1 MAVPTPSA
9 APPSTAPPNASPPSP
24 RTSRSPWAVFAITS
38 IGTIITTLD
47 LSIVNVAFYDI
58 GKDFSNARAAT
69 LSWVVTAYNIGFGAL
84 LIIGGRTADRLGRKR
99 IFVMG
104 TAGFVAA
111 SVLCGIAPNVQLLI
125 AGRALQGI
133 AAAFLTPSTLGLL
146 LPAFPPEKRT
156 QIVSLWGGMGALGV
170 AAGPTVGALLIEH
183 FGWRA
188 AFYVN
193 VPVCSIALIGG
204 WFILTETPRQV
215 SAHRPDFI
223 GAAMIT
229 VSLASL
235 ALAISEG
242 NRWGWGSVTTI
253 AIFTLAAALIPAFIQ
268 RCRRHREPIVDLA
281 LFGYRTFSL
290 ASASLLLFNV
300 GFSAAILMNILFLR
314 NIWHYSV
321 LAAGLTTCWASI
333 MVALTAGQAGRL
345 ANRIGFR
352 PVLLLGATLY
362 SVGTI
367 LLMIRVGTTPDRWKF
382 VPSMFIMGVGIG
394 CTFPVLGAASVSE
407 LPPLSYATG
416 SAINTTARQV
426 GGVIGVATLVAV
438 IGDGAPVL
446 SDFHHGWVLVLLA
459 IVTSTLFSSRIKVK
473 PAARTASS

>member
-1 MAVPTPSA
+1 MAVTTPSA
-9 APPSTAPPNASPPSP
+9 APPNASPPSP
-24 RTSRSPWAVFAITS
+24 RPSRSPWAVFAITS

-99 IFVMG
+99 IFLMG

-193 VPVCSIALIGG
+193 VPVCSVALIGG

-215 SAHRPDFI
+215 SAHRPDFL

-242 NRWGWGSVTTI
+242 DRWGWGSVTTI
-253 AIFTLAAALIPAFIQ
+253 AIFALAAALIPAFTSAVDAIVNRSSTL
-268 RCRRHREPIVDLA
+268 RCSAIGRSRSPVQA
-281 LFGYRTFSL
+281 CCCST
-290 ASASLLLFNV
+290 SASP
-300 GFSAAILMNILFLR
+300 R
-314 NIWHYSV
+314 
-321 LAAGLTTCWASI
+321 
-333 MVALTAGQAGRL
+333 R
-345 ANRIGFR
+345 
-352 PVLLLGATLY
+352 
-362 SVGTI
+362 
-367 LLMIRVGTTPDRWKF
+367 
-382 VPSMFIMGVGIG
+382 
-394 CTFPVLGAASVSE
+394 
-407 LPPLSYATG
+407 
-416 SAINTTARQV
+416 
-426 GGVIGVATLVAV
+426 
-438 IGDGAPVL
+438 
-446 SDFHHGWVLVLLA
+446 
-459 IVTSTLFSSRIKVK
+459 SS
-473 PAARTASS
+473 